1 MLTRGHFGISA
12 HMAAWVAAGRSSR
25 YRQHRPTLDFVHND
39 VTTEVFSSSSE
50 RPTVRRL
57 VLGTAQFESSYGIAR
72 DKSEASV
79 PLEPKLMLAEAS
91 AVGISS
97 LDTAPGYGSAEQII
111 GDYGWRGEIATKVD
125 KHSSPRESLHQSLR
139 RLKRDIVDVVYVHD
153 YQQLASESF
162 VSEFVSLR
170 GDGARSLGASVY
182 ELDEFEDAMSRDIF
196 DVLQFPLSVFDRRF
210 LPIAATAS
218 ARGIRLVARSAMLQ
232 GLLSRNGLAM
242 AKPSQPLQPL
252 LRDFEEV
259 CDRFTCEPQVAAV
272 SWVLCQPFIDQII
285 IGFDSV
291 SQLRQIV
298 QQCAETSMST
308 NAVALL
314 DDLPQPSRDL
324 VDPRTWR

>member
-1 MLTRGHFGISA
+1 M
-12 HMAAWVAAGRSSR
+12 
-25 YRQHRPTLDFVHND
+25 HND
-39 VTTEVFSSSSE
+39 ATTEVFSSSSE
-50 RPTVRRL
+50 RSTVRRL

-79 PLEPKLMLAEAS
+79 PLEPKLMLTEAS
-91 AVGISS
+91 AVGISA
-97 LDTAPGYGSAEQII
+97 LDTAPGYGSAEQIL

-125 KHSSPRESLHQSLR
+125 KHSSPRESLNQSLR
-139 RLKRDIVDVVYVHD
+139 RLRRDIVDVVYVHD
-153 YQQLASESF
+153 YQQLASEGF
-162 VSEFVSLR
+162 VSDFVSLR

-196 DVLQFPLSVFDRRF
+196 DVLQFPLNVFDRRF

-232 GLLSRNGLAM
+232 GLLSRAGLAM
-242 AKPSQPLQPL
+242 AKPSQPLQPF

-272 SWVLCQPFIDQII
+272 SWVLDQPFIDQII

-291 SQLRQIV
+291 LQLREIV
-298 QQCAETSMST
+298 HQCAETSMST

-314 DDLPQPSRDL
+314 NDLPQPSRDL
-324 VDPRTWR
+324 VDPRTWRW